1 MSEPSGFEI
10 ASAFVQVSPNLDT
23 FEEQVVGELEGMDL
37 VVQVPVVANADGLP
51 ESVQAAADASEAAI
65 TVPVTVDAAGLPE
78 QVDAAVAGMADQ
90 VTSTAGTVGTEA
102 GTAFSERFAAA
113 VSSADLFPAQ
123 EGADAE
129 SGAAGG
135 TAGGV
140 FGEQFTA
147 AALERMTS
155 LFTGDSE
162 VMAEAAA
169 AGEEAGMAFGNAF
182 AAAAGT
188 RMSNLFAGDADV
200 LAESGAAGEEAG
212 MAFSRGFTT
221 ATAGMQ
227 APLAAMAPAAA
238 AEAETAGDTAAVG
251 FGTRFKSML
260 AGIPLL
266 GGMIPGVERE
276 AADGGALAGSSFMG
290 NMKGIIAGDLPVME
304 TLLGAGFVAATAV
317 MATKFQAAMELIH
330 TQAGVGQSAIAGLSN
345 SVLNLAGTVGESPDS
360 LAQAL
365 YHVESAFQSSGIT
378 GAKAMQ
384 ILQVAAEG
392 ARTGN
397 ANLVDVQNALD
408 ATIASGVGGVTN
420 YSQAM
425 GALNAIVGTGDMT
438 MQDLADAMGTGL
450 MAAGKAYGQ
459 TIQQIGAALATF
471 GDNNI
476 RGAKAATDLRMTW
489 QAIEAPL
496 KTGDAAL
503 QSLGLTS
510 SQLSH
515 TLTDQG
521 LTAALQLFVQHLEAS
536 KVPVSDWGQYITEIF
551 GKRAGV
557 GINVLIDQLSRLQG
571 KLPDITKAAGNFGD
585 SWAATSQTAKQH
597 LAELESGFEALLIR
611 IGDGLLP
618 AVNAF
623 MAMVVRN
630 LPAIERLGT
639 QIAHL
644 AAPFV
649 TAFFTGLEAILKVL
663 FGPLRKVTE
672 AVIAF
677 GAAWLA
683 LDVIMAMNPFVAI
696 GIALVVLVGL
706 IVKYHKQ
713 IWAVIVK
720 VWGDIEHFFE
730 GLYDKITPPV
740 IRAFDAVK
748 KYIGHIWGGTWNDLI
763 APVIRF
769 FSDVKNAITS
779 GFDSWWA
786 SHGKE
791 VEQVWHA
798 VWTVML
804 RRLQGDLR
812 GRSSTRSRSRAVEAD
827 LSDFLTVSWDV
838 LKAAWRVVWDDVS
851 MVAKIAWD
859 AIATVFKVAWD
870 AISATFKA
878 TWDVLAAVVKVAVDA
893 IMATV
898 KATWDLIVGIFNVF
912 LDLVTGHWSK
922 AWSDVQTTA
931 TQVWNQIKTFLT
943 QTWNALI
950 TLITQVVNNIAA
962 FLTQAWN
969 AIKGGVSTAWND
981 VRSTIASIWNG
992 ILSDITGVVNKI
1004 KSVVSDVMGMPG
1016 KILSGAGNFLGSAA
1030 SALGFAGGGVV
1041 PGFAPGKDSVHAV
1054 LSPGE
1059 AVLVPEAVKAIGAHR
1074 IHAINAHYS
1083 RGRGGTSFA
1092 YGGIA
1097 GYAGGGVVGGGM
1109 PDGMASYALA
1119 SLAAMFERV
1128 LAAVGAPVNGISP
1141 AFGGASGV
1149 PQPVRRLRVLRGR
1162 PVRAGTRGERRR
1174 QRQLLRHAGTRLR
1187 ADARDHDRALRR
1199 GGGELVGPVAPV
1211 PGRAGPAVPAA
1222 IFLP

>member
-23 FEEQVVGELEGMDL
+23 FEEQVVGELEGMDF

-51 ESVQAAADASEAAI
+51 ESVQAAAAASDAAI

-90 VTSTAGTVGTEA
+90 VTATAGTVGTEA

-147 AALERMTS
+147 AALARMTS

-162 VMAEAAA
+162 IMAEAGA
-169 AGEEAGMAFGNAF
+169 AGEEAGMAFGNSF
-182 AAAAGT
+182 ASAAGT

-212 MAFSRGFTT
+212 MAFSRGFTA
-221 ATAGMQ
+221 ATAGMT

-276 AADGGALAGSSFMG
+276 AADGGALAGGSFMTS
-290 NMKGIIAGDLPVME
+290 MKGIISGDLPVME

-317 MATKFQAAMELIH
+317 MATNFDAAMERIH
-330 TQAGVGQSAIAGLSN
+330 TQAGVGQAAISGLSG
-345 SVLNLAGTVGESPDS
+345 SVLSLAGTVGESPDS
-360 LAQAL
+360 LAAAL
-365 YHVESAFQSSGIT
+365 YHVESSFQSSGIT
-378 GAKAMQ
+378 GSKAMQ
-384 ILQVAAEG
+384 ILQTAAEG
-392 ARTGN
+392 ARVGG
-397 ANLVDVQNALD
+397 ANLVDVTNALD
-408 ATIASGVGGVTN
+408 ATIASGIGGVSS

-425 GALNAIVGTGDMT
+425 GALNAIVGAGDMT

-459 TIQQIGAALATF
+459 TIQQVGAALATF

-489 QAIEAPL
+489 QAVESPM
-496 KTGDAAL
+496 KTGIGTL
-503 QSLGLTS
+503 NSLGITQQ
-510 SQLSH
+510 QLA
-515 TLTDQG
+515 DQMTQHG
-521 LTAALQLFVQHLEAS
+521 LTAALQLFVNHLKAS
-536 KVPVSDWGQYITEIF
+536 KVPVSDWGQYVTEIF

-557 GINVLIDQLSRLQG
+557 GIQVLIDQLGRVQG
-571 KLPDITKAAGNFGD
+571 KLPDISKAANSFGSD
-585 SWAATSQTAKQH
+585 WAATQKTAKQQV
-597 LAELESGFEALLIR
+597 AQLEDSFKSLMIR
-611 IGDGLLP
+611 IGNGLLP
-618 AVNAF
+618 AVSSF
-623 MAMVVRN
+623 MGMVIKH
-630 LPAIERLGT
+630 LPALEQFGT
-639 QIAHL
+639 KIAHL
-644 AAPFV
+644 VAPAV
-649 TAFFTGLEAILKVL
+649 TLFFTGLEAILKVL

-672 AVIAF
+672 VV
-677 GAAWLA
+677 GALGGAWIVLNG
-683 LDVIMAMNPFVAI
+683 IMALNPFVAI
-696 GIALVVLVGL
+696 GIALVILVGL

-720 VWGDIEHFFE
+720 TWGDIEHFFE
-730 GLYDKITPPV
+730 GLYDKIVPQVT
-740 IRAFDAVK
+740 RAFDAVT
-748 KYIGHIWGGTWNDLI
+748 KYIGHIWGETWNDLI

-804 RRLQGDLR
+804 DDFKVIFGAIA
-812 GRSSTRSRSRAVEAD
+812 AVAVV
-827 LSDFLTVSWDV
+827 LWKQISDFLTVSWDV

-851 MVAKIAWD
+851 MVAKLAWD

-898 KATWDLIVGIFNVF
+898 KATWDLIVGIFDVF
-912 LDLVTGHWSK
+912 LDLVTGHWGK
-922 AWSDVQTTA
+922 AWQDVQTTA
-931 TQVWNQIKTFLT
+931 TQVWNQIKAFLG

-950 TLITQVVNNIAA
+950 TLVTQVVNNITA

-969 AIKGGVSTAWND
+969 AIKGGVTTAWND
-981 VRSTIASIWNG
+981 VRSTISSIWNG

-1083 RGRGGTSFA
+1083 RGRGGKSFA
-1092 YGGIA
+1092 DGGIV

-1119 SLAAMFERV
+1119 SIAALLERV
-1128 LAAVGAPVNGISP
+1128 AAAVGAPVNGISP

-1149 PQPVRRLRVLRGR
+1149 PSPY
-1162 PVRAGTRGERRR
+1162 
-1174 QRQLLRHAGTRLR
+1174 
-1187 ADARDHDRALRR
+1187 
-1199 GGGELVGPVAPV
+1199 GGGQGSYGGGQFAQAPGANGGVVVNFNGMQAPGPEQLHAITTALSAAVGVS
-1211 PGRAGPAVPAA
+1211 
-1222 IFLP
+1222 